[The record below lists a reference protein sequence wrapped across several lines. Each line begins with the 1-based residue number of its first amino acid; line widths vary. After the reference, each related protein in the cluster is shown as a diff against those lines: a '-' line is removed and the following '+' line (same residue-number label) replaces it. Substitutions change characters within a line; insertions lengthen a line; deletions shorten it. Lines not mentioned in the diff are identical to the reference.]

1 MDLLWPELGKEAA
14 SNNMRQT
21 LHAARRALTSDPAE
35 GSRYLASED
44 ESLVLCPDG
53 QLWVDVDA
61 FEQAAST
68 ARRSR
73 EPTAYEAAL
82 DLYCGEL
89 LPADRYEEW
98 AEEHRQ
104 RLRETRLSLLLG
116 LAGIYEERA
125 DYDSAAE
132 ALRGVISE
140 QSTRE
145 EAHAGLMR
153 MYALMGSNR
162 EALAQYGRLEEALQE
177 ALGTEPSASS
187 RALKEEITSGRFPP
201 KDGRF
206 PGFSLEEPPGDG
218 KHNLPAPRTSFVG
231 REGEMLEVK
240 RILAMTRLLTLTGA
254 GGLGKTRLALEVA
267 RDLVGVYPEGVWLVE
282 LAPLT
287 EPELVVP
294 TVARILEVREQPE
307 RPFWRL
313 CSRPWATKR
322 CCWWWITAST
332 LQMPRRIWRTLFER
346 LPKAADPG
354 YQPGAIGRRGRSPL
368 PDTSALPAGHHW
380 WRTWWRVCR

>member
-1 MDLLWPELGKEAA
+1 M
-14 SNNMRQT
+14 
-21 LHAARRALTSDPAE
+21 
-35 GSRYLASED
+35 
-44 ESLVLCPDG
+44 LCPDG

-68 ARRSR
+68 ARHSR

-82 DLYCGEL
+82 DLYGGEL

-153 MYALMGSNR
+153 MYALMGSKR

-187 RALKEEITSGRFPP
+187 RALKEEITSGRFQH

-206 PGFSLEEPPGDG
+206 PGFPLQEPPGDG

-231 REGEMLEVK
+231 RE
-240 RILAMTRLLTLTGA
+240 
-254 GGLGKTRLALEVA
+254 
-267 RDLVGVYPEGVWLVE
+267 
-282 LAPLT
+282 
-287 EPELVVP
+287 
-294 TVARILEVREQPE
+294 VR
-307 RPFWRL
+307 
-313 CSRPWATKR
+313 CSRSSVSW
-322 CCWWWITAST
+322 
-332 LQMPRRIWRTLFER
+332 Q
-346 LPKAADPG
+346 
-354 YQPGAIGRRGRSPL
+354 
-368 PDTSALPAGHHW
+368 
-380 WRTWWRVCR
+380 

>member
-1 MDLLWPELGKEAA
+1 MSPPAEFEGAERTEAVRIWLLGGFRVAVGSRTVQEGAWRLRKAASLVKLLSLAAGHRMHREQAMDLLWPELGKRAA

-68 ARRSR
+68 ARHSR
-73 EPTAYEAAL
+73 ESTAYEAAL
-82 DLYCGEL
+82 DLYGGEL

-116 LAGIYEERA
+116 LAGISEERA

-140 QSTRE
+140 QPTRE
-145 EAHAGLMR
+145 EAHVGLMR
-153 MYALMGSNR
+153 VYALMGSKR

-187 RALKEEITSGRFPP
+187 RALKEEITSGRFQH

-206 PGFSLEEPPGDG
+206 PGFRLEEPPGDG

-240 RILAMTRLLTLTGA
+240 RVLAMTRLLTLTGA

-267 RDLVGVYPEGVWLVE
+267 RDLVGASGRASSCPE
-282 LAPLT
+282 A
-287 EPELVVP
+287 
-294 TVARILEVREQPE
+294 
-307 RPFWRL
+307 
-313 CSRPWATKR
+313 
-322 CCWWWITAST
+322 
-332 LQMPRRIWRTLFER
+332 
-346 LPKAADPG
+346 
-354 YQPGAIGRRGRSPL
+354 
-368 PDTSALPAGHHW
+368 
-380 WRTWWRVCR
+380 